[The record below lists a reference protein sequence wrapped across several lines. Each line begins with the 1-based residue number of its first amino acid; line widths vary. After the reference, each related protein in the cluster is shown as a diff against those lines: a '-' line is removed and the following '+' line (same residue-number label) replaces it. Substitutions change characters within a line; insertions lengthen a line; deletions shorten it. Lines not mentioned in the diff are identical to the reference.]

1 MLGRFLQRQC
11 IYFTPLMLESA
22 EELARLNIKT
32 EINNNVRIQ
41 ESGVRMLEKFVNY
54 QIGIFGISLKKLT
67 PDACSRS
74 VPLGIS

>member
-32 EINNNVRIQ
+32 EINNNLRIQ
-41 ESGVRMLEKFVNY
+41 ESEWLRDLLIIKQVFLV
-54 QIGIFGISLKKLT
+54 L
-67 PDACSRS
+67 
-74 VPLGIS
+74 V